1 MAPPEKVT
9 LRFEGPAVADGAIDV
24 KTLADTLMAFQGL
37 VDAANKVVNGDDAP
51 PIEVR
56 VKSISGKKDA

>member
-1 MAPPEKVT
+1 MINHMDEKVS
-9 LRFEGPAVADGAIDV
+9 LIFEGPDVADGAIDV

-56 VKSISGKKDA
+56 VRSIN

>member
-1 MAPPEKVT
+1 MAEKVS
-9 LRFEGPAVADGAIDV
+9 LRFEGPEVSDGAIDV
-24 KTLADTLMAFQGL
+24 KTLAATLMAFQGL

-56 VKSISGKKDA
+56 VRSISGG